1 MISNLQD
8 LLATAAERPAK
19 RLVAAYANDSHTIK
33 ACADAVERGIVTA
46 TLVGDKTTITD
57 ICRAENIDPSKFEI
71 EDEKGDMESVA
82 AAVSLVASGKGD
94 ILMKGLVSTD
104 KYMRGILSKDMGL
117 LPPKAICS
125 HVAFIDLPS
134 IDKLLTVSDVA
145 VIPAPDLNA
154 KKAMIGYCAKV
165 AARLGCT
172 SPKVALIAPSE
183 QVLPAIPSSA
193 EAAILSKMG
202 DRGQLP
208 GGGVVDGPLALDVAI
223 DPESARIKKL
233 AGPVAGNADCLI
245 FPNIESANVF
255 FKSCTKLAGAE
266 VAAIVVGAKVPCVL
280 TSRGDSETTKLGSI
294 ALAALMA

>member
-117 LPPKAICS
+117 VPPKGILS
-125 HVAFIDLPS
+125 HVS
-134 IDKLLTVSDVA
+134 E
-145 VIPAPDLNA
+145 
-154 KKAMIGYCAKV
+154 IGRAHV
-165 AARLGCT
+165 
-172 SPKVALIAPSE
+172 
-183 QVLPAIPSSA
+183 
-193 EAAILSKMG
+193 
-202 DRGQLP
+202 
-208 GGGVVDGPLALDVAI
+208 
-223 DPESARIKKL
+223 
-233 AGPVAGNADCLI
+233 
-245 FPNIESANVF
+245 
-255 FKSCTKLAGAE
+255 
-266 VAAIVVGAKVPCVL
+266 
-280 TSRGDSETTKLGSI
+280 
-294 ALAALMA
+294 